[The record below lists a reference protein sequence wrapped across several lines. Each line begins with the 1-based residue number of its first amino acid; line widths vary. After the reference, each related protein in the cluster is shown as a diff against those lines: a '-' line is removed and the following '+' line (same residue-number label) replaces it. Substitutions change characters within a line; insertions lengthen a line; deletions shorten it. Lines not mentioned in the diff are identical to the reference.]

1 MSAVSV
7 REFSYNPSAVFAR
20 VERGEA
26 IEVTRHGKIIA
37 VVVPGSG
44 ILGRYAPL
52 IAKGIIRVKPTTTRD
67 RLMARTYRMRPTG
80 TAWRARLEFTSAPLS
95 GPDTAL
101 PGGGDSYSGAVFP
114 GILEKT

>member
-26 IEVTRHGKIIA
+26 IEVTRHGKTIA

-44 ILGRYAPL
+44 VLGRYVPL
-52 IAKGIIRVKPTTTRD
+52 IARGVIRIKPTTTRD
-67 RLMARTYRMRPTG
+67 LDQLPSYAVPDDV
-80 TAWRARLEFTSAPLS
+80 SPL
-95 GPDTAL
+95 DVLLAERET
-101 PGGGDSYSGAVFP
+101 DDR
-114 GILEKT
+114 

>member
-26 IEVTRHGKIIA
+26 IEVTRHGKTIA

-44 ILGRYAPL
+44 VLGRYVPL
-52 IAKGIIRVKPTTTRD
+52 IARGIVRIKPTTTRD
-67 RLMARTYRMRPTG
+67 LDRLPSYAVPDDV
-80 TAWRARLEFTSAPLS
+80 SPL
-95 GPDTAL
+95 DVLLAEREA
-101 PGGGDSYSGAVFP
+101 DDR
-114 GILEKT
+114 

>member
-1 MSAVSV
+1 MSGVSV

-37 VVVPGSG
+37 IVVPGSG

-52 IAKGIIRVKPTTTRD
+52 IARGVIRMKPATTKDLDQIPTFTVPEDASPLEILLAEREADD
-67 RLMARTYRMRPTG
+67 R
-80 TAWRARLEFTSAPLS
+80 
-95 GPDTAL
+95 
-101 PGGGDSYSGAVFP
+101 
-114 GILEKT
+114 

>member
-26 IEVTRHGKIIA
+26 IEVTRHGKTIA

-44 ILGRYAPL
+44 VLGRYAPL
-52 IAKGIIRVKPTTTRD
+52 IARGLIRMKPITTRD
-67 RLMARTYRMRPTG
+67 LDQLPSYAVPEDAT
-80 TAWRARLEFTSAPLS
+80 PL
-95 GPDTAL
+95 D
-101 PGGGDSYSGAVFP
+101 
-114 GILEKT
+114 ILLAEREADDR

>member
-26 IEVTRHGKIIA
+26 IEVTRHGKTIA

-44 ILGRYAPL
+44 VLGRYVPL
-52 IAKGIIRVKPTTTRD
+52 IARGVIRIKPTTTRD
-67 RLMARTYRMRPTG
+67 LDQLPSYAVPNDV
-80 TAWRARLEFTSAPLS
+80 SPL
-95 GPDTAL
+95 DVLLAERET
-101 PGGGDSYSGAVFP
+101 DDR
-114 GILEKT
+114 

>member
-26 IEVTRHGKIIA
+26 VEVTRHGKIIA

-52 IAKGIIRVKPTTTRD
+52 IAKGIIRIKPVTTAD
-67 RLMARTYRMRPTG
+67 LDQIRTYAVP
-80 TAWRARLEFTSAPLS
+80 E
-95 GPDTAL
+95 DAL
-101 PGGGDSYSGAVFP
+101 PLDVLLA
-114 GILEKT
+114 ERQADDR

>member
-1 MSAVSV
+1 MTAISV

-26 IEVTRHGKIIA
+26 IEVTRHGKTIA

-52 IAKGIIRVKPTTTRD
+52 IARGIIRVKATTTRD
-67 RLMARTYRMRPTG
+67 LGQIPSYAVPED
-80 TAWRARLEFTSAPLS
+80 ASPL
-95 GPDTAL
+95 DLLLAEREA
-101 PGGGDSYSGAVFP
+101 GDR
-114 GILEKT
+114 

>member
-26 IEVTRHGKIIA
+26 IEVTRHGKTIA

-44 ILGRYAPL
+44 VLGRYVPL
-52 IAKGIIRVKPTTTRD
+52 IARGIIRIRPTTTRD
-67 RLMARTYRMRPTG
+67 LGQLPIYAVPED
-80 TAWRARLEFTSAPLS
+80 ASPL
-95 GPDTAL
+95 DLLLAEREA
-101 PGGGDSYSGAVFP
+101 DSR
-114 GILEKT
+114 

>member
-26 IEVTRHGKIIA
+26 IEVTRHGKTIA

-44 ILGRYAPL
+44 VLGRYVPL
-52 IAKGIIRVKPTTTRD
+52 IARGVIRIKPTTTRD
-67 RLMARTYRMRPTG
+67 LDKIPRYAVPDDV
-80 TAWRARLEFTSAPLS
+80 SPL
-95 GPDTAL
+95 DVLLAER
-101 PGGGDSYSGAVFP
+101 DADDR
-114 GILEKT
+114 

>member
-26 IEVTRHGKIIA
+26 IEVTRHGKTIA

-44 ILGRYAPL
+44 VLGRYAPPT
-52 IAKGIIRVKPTTTRD
+52 AGDHQKKPTTTRD
-67 RLMARTYRMRPTG
+67 LGQLPSYAVPEDASPLIFSSLSEKPTTG
-80 TAWRARLEFTSAPLS
+80 
-95 GPDTAL
+95 DL
-101 PGGGDSYSGAVFP
+101 P
-114 GILEKT
+114 

>member
-26 IEVTRHGKIIA
+26 IEVTRHGKTIA

-44 ILGRYAPL
+44 VLGRYVPL
-52 IAKGIIRVKPTTTRD
+52 IARGVIRIKPTTTRD
-67 RLMARTYRMRPTG
+67 LDRLPSYAVPG
-80 TAWRARLEFTSAPLS
+80 DVSPL
-95 GPDTAL
+95 DVLLAEREA
-101 PGGGDSYSGAVFP
+101 DDR
-114 GILEKT
+114 

>member
-26 IEVTRHGKIIA
+26 IEVTRHGKTIA

-44 ILGRYAPL
+44 VLGRYAPL
-52 IAKGIIRVKPTTTRD
+52 IASGTIRIKPTTSRNLDQIPRYAVPDGVSPLGVLLAD
-67 RLMARTYRMRPTG
+67 RET
-80 TAWRARLEFTSAPLS
+80 
-95 GPDTAL
+95 
-101 PGGGDSYSGAVFP
+101 DSR
-114 GILEKT
+114 

>member
-52 IAKGIIRVKPTTTRD
+52 IAKGLIRLKPVTTRD
-67 RLMARTYRMRPTG
+67 LDDLPAYQV
-80 TAWRARLEFTSAPLS
+80 ADDASPL
-95 GPDTAL
+95 D
-101 PGGGDSYSGAVFP
+101 
-114 GILEKT
+114 ILLAEREADDR

>member
-1 MSAVSV
+1 MSGVSV

-44 ILGRYAPL
+44 ILSRYGPL
-52 IAKGIIRVKPTTTRD
+52 IARGVIRMKPTTTKNLDLLPTFVVPDDVSPLEILLAEREADD
-67 RLMARTYRMRPTG
+67 R
-80 TAWRARLEFTSAPLS
+80 
-95 GPDTAL
+95 
-101 PGGGDSYSGAVFP
+101 
-114 GILEKT
+114 